1 VTQQIR
7 FCRTDGGRVAYA
19 VVGEGPALVL
29 AGWWVSHLEVDWER
43 PDFRAF
49 VEALAERHTVVRY
62 DPLGTGLSD
71 RDTPDPAMGLERELA
86 TLTAVL
92 DAAGHGRAA
101 VLGVSSGGGVSAAFA
116 ARNPD
121 RVDALVLYGSYAR
134 GDGIAT
140 PGVRDAVLTAVR
152 SHWGVG
158 SRLLADVFMPRAS
171 AEELAA
177 FARFRREAASAEVAA
192 KQLEYVYSAD
202 VRDELAGVRAPTLVL
217 HRRRDRAI
225 PAEQGRELA
234 AGIPGAR
241 LTMLDGDDHL
251 PWRGDAAAVLAAV
264 EDFLEGRL
272 LQ

>member
-1 VTQQIR
+1 VAQEIR

-49 VEALAERHTVVRY
+49 VEALGERYTVVRY

-71 RDTPDPAMGLERELA
+71 RDTPDPAMGVERELM
-86 TLTAVL
+86 TLAAVL
-92 DAAGHGRAA
+92 DAARYRRAA
-101 VLGVSSGGGVSAAFA
+101 VFGVSSGGVVGAAFA
-116 ARNPD
+116 ARQPE
-121 RVDALVLYGSYAR
+121 RVDALILYGSYAR
-134 GDGIAT
+134 GERIGT
-140 PGVRDAVLTAVR
+140 PAVREAVLTAVR

-177 FARFRREAASAEVAA
+177 FARFRRAAASAEVAA

-202 VRDELAGVRAPTLVL
+202 VRDELGGIRAPTLVL

-225 PAEQGRELA
+225 PSEQGSELA
-234 AGIPGAR
+234 AGIPGSR
-241 LTMLDGDDHL
+241 LMMLEGDDHL
-251 PWRGDAAAVLAAV
+251 PWRGEAAAVLAAV
-264 EDFLEGRL
+264 EEFLEDRL

>member
-1 VTQQIR
+1 VSQEIR
-7 FCRTDGGRVAYA
+7 FCRTGGGRVAYA

-49 VEALAERHTVVRY
+49 VEALAGRRTVVRY
-62 DPLGTGLSD
+62 DPLGTGLSE
-71 RDTPDPAMGLERELA
+71 RDTPDPAMGLERELR
-86 TLTAVL
+86 TLAAVL
-92 DAAGHGRAA
+92 DAAGYGQAS
-101 VLGVSSGGGVSAAFA
+101 VLGVSSGGAVSAAFA
-116 ARNPD
+116 SRQPE

-134 GDGIAT
+134 GDRIAT
-140 PGVRDAVLTAVR
+140 PALREAVLTAVR

-171 AEELAA
+171 REELAA
-177 FARFRREAASAEVAA
+177 FARFRRAAASAEVAA

-202 VRDELAGVRAPTLVL
+202 VRDELAGVRAPTLVM

-225 PAEQGRELA
+225 PYDLGRELA
-234 AGIPGAR
+234 AGIPGAS
-241 LTMLDGDDHL
+241 LMTLEGDDHL
-251 PWRGDAAAVLAAV
+251 PWRGDAPAVVAAV
-264 EDFLEGRL
+264 EKFLQDRL